1 MNLKFRDALMTS
13 SQYSVCQRLAA
24 GLLSASAV
32 SLLAACGATAPT
44 TSNAPSAAPAP
55 AAQAPASPVANKTAS
70 GADTIC
76 KREVVIGSYF
86 PIRVC
91 KTAAEW
97 ERDSRGIERAQDDI
111 ARGVGSATPKQ

>member
-1 MNLKFRDALMTS
+1 MTFS
-13 SQYSVCQRLAA
+13 RFSVWQRLVAGLAAA
-24 GLLSASAV
+24 GTLC
-32 SLLAACGATAPT
+32 LLAACGATAPT
-44 TSNAPSAAPAP
+44 ASNAPSVPPTP
-55 AAQAPASPVANKTAS
+55 AAQGPASPEASKTAS

-97 ERDSRGIERAQDDI
+97 DRDSRGIERAQEDI

>member
-1 MNLKFRDALMTS
+1 MIPTLRDTHMTS
-13 SQYSVCQRLAA
+13 LRFFVRQRLVAGVVAA
-24 GLLSASAV
+24 GAV
-32 SLLAACGATAPT
+32 SLLAGCGATAPT
-44 TSNAPSAAPAP
+44 VSSAASAAPTP
-55 AAQAPASPVANKTAS
+55 ATQAPASPEASKTAA
-70 GADTIC
+70 GAETIC

>member
-1 MNLKFRDALMTS
+1 MTS
-13 SQYSVCQRLAA
+13 SRISVCQRLAA
-24 GLLSASAV
+24 VLLSASAV

-44 TSNAPSAAPAP
+44 TSNAPSGAPAP
-55 AAQAPASPVANKTAS
+55 ATQAPAAPEASKTTA

-111 ARGVGSATPKQ
+111 ARGVGAATPKQ

>member
-1 MNLKFRDALMTS
+1 MIALLF
-13 SQYSVCQRLAA
+13 SVRHR
-24 GLLSASAV
+24 GLLAGMVTAGAIGVLSG
-32 SLLAACGATAPT
+32 CGATAPT
-44 TSNAPSAAPAP
+44 ASNATSAAPTPP
-55 AAQAPASPVANKTAS
+55 ARVPASQEATKTSS
-70 GADTIC
+70 GAETIC